1 MTKKRKNL
9 KKTLLTIGSG
19 YAVLLALGYGI
30 YYFSMIQSNEKK
42 IEGHTLS
49 LSENTDIENEWYK
62 ELDKEEW
69 SIESIDGLT
78 LKATYLN
85 LHPDSQKIVIL
96 AHGLGHAR
104 EQMIPWAKIFD
115 SLGFN
120 VLMPDARAHGD
131 SDGSVIGYG
140 WLDRQDYKR
149 WLTAL
154 IQKKGDNIKVALLG
168 ISMGAAGVMAT
179 STQDLPSNVKLIIED
194 SGFQSLSK
202 ESYFRMKN
210 KYHLQVGK
218 FLMKIINYYGSH
230 FAGYSYY
237 DGNLVQEL
245 RKNNIPLL
253 MIHGGKDETV
263 PLRDVYAL
271 FNADK
276 GDKQL
281 YIDEDAQH
289 ISSIRQSPDKYR
301 EVVTNFVNKYIDD

>member
-9 KKTLLTIGSG
+9 KKTLLTIVSG
-19 YAVLLALGYGI
+19 YAALLALGYGI

-281 YIDEDAQH
+281 YIDENAQH

-301 EVVTNFVNKYIDD
+301 EVVTNFVNKYIDA

>member
-19 YAVLLALGYGI
+19 YAALLALGYGI

-131 SDGSVIGYG
+131 SDGSIIGYG

-168 ISMGAAGVMAT
+168 ISMGAAGVMAA

-245 RKNNIPLL
+245 RENNIPLL

-301 EVVTNFVNKYIDD
+301 EVVTNFVNKYIDA